1 MRELRKTIAA
11 CYVGNFRCSV
21 DGLLILMKLK
31 APARISTAGLTSLQ
45 GLFLGLW
52 GIHHAL
58 GVLGGVDA

>member
-1 MRELRKTIAA
+1 MRELRKTLAV

-21 DGLLILMKLK
+21 EGLLIK
-31 APARISTAGLTSLQ
+31 APARISTAGLTLLQ

>member
-1 MRELRKTIAA
+1 MRELRKRLAV
-11 CYVGNFRCSV
+11 CYVGDFRCFV
-21 DGLLILMKLK
+21 EGLLINV
-31 APARISTAGLTSLQ
+31 PARISTVGLTSLQ

>member
-1 MRELRKTIAA
+1 MRELRKTLAA
-11 CYVGNFRCSV
+11 CYVGDFRSFV
-21 DGLLILMKLK
+21 DGLLIK
-31 APARISTAGLTSLQ
+31 APARISTAGLTLLQ

>member
-1 MRELRKTIAA
+1 MRELRKRLAA
-11 CYVGNFRCSV
+11 CYVGIFRSFV
-21 DGLLILMKLK
+21 EGLLINV
-31 APARISTAGLTSLQ
+31 PARISTAGLTSLQ